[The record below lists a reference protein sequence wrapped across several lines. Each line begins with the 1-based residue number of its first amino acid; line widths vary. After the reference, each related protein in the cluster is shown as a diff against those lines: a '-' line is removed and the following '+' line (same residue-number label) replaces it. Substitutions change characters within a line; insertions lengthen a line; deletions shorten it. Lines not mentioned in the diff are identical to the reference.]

1 MLIFIGLQPR
11 SMEMK
16 ILKTKPLFLPVY
28 IKWVGVIIILLAL
41 IHGVLMKALNVEMQP
56 DQKELFRIFTMN
68 AFILGLLFIALSR
81 DRFEDERI
89 ISVRVKAL
97 AWAFIWA
104 VIYVI
109 VSPFIDLLFKDPVE
123 DLSGQ
128 QVVMSMLLI
137 YLLMFYL
144 QKKGMKKV

>member
-1 MLIFIGLQPR
+1 
-11 SMEMK
+11 MERK
-16 ILKTKPLFLPVY
+16 ILRKEPRFLSVY
-28 IKWVGVIIILLAL
+28 FKWVGVTIILLAL
-41 IHGVLMKALNVEMQP
+41 VHGIIMKAMNVELQP
-56 DQKELFRIFTMN
+56 DQKEIFRIFTMN

-81 DRFEDERI
+81 DKFEHEGI
-89 ISVRVKAL
+89 GSVRFKAM
-97 AWAFIWA
+97 AWSFIWA

-128 QVVMSMLLI
+128 QVVMSMLFI

-144 QKKGMKKV
+144 QKKGIKKV